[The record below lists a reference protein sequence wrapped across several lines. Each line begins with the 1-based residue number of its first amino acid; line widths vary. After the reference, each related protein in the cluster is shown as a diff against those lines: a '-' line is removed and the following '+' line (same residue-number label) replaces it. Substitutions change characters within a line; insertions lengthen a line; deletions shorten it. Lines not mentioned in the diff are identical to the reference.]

1 MGKPNKKKISE
12 ALTEWAS
19 LQKKLK
25 LNAEWRD
32 GLIAPIKAEYDAAIA
47 PYMQAADTQAKPLLA
62 RSAELQKE
70 IEKALLEGV
79 GEDGIALLPQVAI
92 DGALAEVT
100 SSVTR
105 TIQPKDFLDAVP
117 EGSRDNKFF
126 ECVSILITKVDKH
139 FGTQFE
145 RLIEKVAKPRV
156 NIRLTDTEPAPVAA
170 PAMKAKKAAV

>member
-1 MGKPNKKKISE
+1 MAKPNKKKISD
-12 ALTEWAS
+12 ALIEWAD

-32 GLIAPIKAEYDAAIA
+32 GLIAPLKAEFDKAAA
-47 PYMQAADTQAKPLLA
+47 PFIQAANDQAKPLLA

-70 IEKALLEGV
+70 IEAALLAGV
-79 GEDGIALLPQVAI
+79 GDDGIAQLPQVAVE
-92 DGALAEVT
+92 GALAEVT

-105 TIQPKDFLDAVP
+105 TIQPKDFLEAVP

-126 ECVSILITKVDKH
+126 ECVSVLITKVDKH

-156 NIRLTDTEPAPVAA
+156 SIRLTEAEPTPVEAP
-170 PAMKAKKAAV
+170 KAKKAAA

>member
-1 MGKPNKKKISE
+1 MAKPNKRKIAE
-12 ALTEWAS
+12 ALAEWAD

-32 GLIAPIKAEYDAAIA
+32 GLIAPIKAEFDAAVA
-47 PYMQAADTQAKPLLA
+47 PYVQAADTQAKPLLA

-70 IEKALLEGV
+70 IEKALLDGV
-79 GEDGIALLPQVAI
+79 GEDGLALLPQVAI

-117 EGSRDNKFF
+117 EGSRDSKFF

-156 NIRLTDTEPAPVAA
+156 SIRLTEAEPTPVETPAP
-170 PAMKAKKAAV
+170 KAKKAAV

>member
-1 MGKPNKKKISE
+1 MAKPNKRKISE
-12 ALTEWAS
+12 ALTEWAD
-19 LQKKLK
+19 LQRKLK

-32 GLIAPIKAEYDAAIA
+32 GLIAPLKAEFDKQVA
-47 PYMQAADTQAKPLLA
+47 PYIQAADTQAKPLLA

-105 TIQPKDFLDAVP
+105 TIHPKDFLEAVP

-126 ECVSILITKVDKH
+126 ECVSVLITKVDKH

-156 NIRLTDTEPAPVAA
+156 TIRLTEAEP
-170 PAMKAKKAAV
+170 PAVETPATKAKKAAV